1 MFRRSRHEAARRAA
15 RLVSGCLAIG
25 LLPLAL
31 GSCSSPL
38 DLKQTLEITDI
49 SSGWFDAG
57 IVAGKNKLVPSVT
70 FRVRKKTDSNVRLA
84 VNVVFRRLPAQGA
97 TAEEDW
103 DEVYV
108 QAVKFGEDNQTAPMT
123 VRAKTGYTGDP
134 PQTRLEMLKHSQFR
148 DMRAHLFV
156 KHSSSQWVELAT
168 VDVQRRLLTQ

>member
-1 MFRRSRHEAARRAA
+1 MNRRSRQEAARRAA
-15 RLVSGCLAIG
+15 RLASWCLAMG

-31 GSCSSPL
+31 ASCSTPI
-38 DLKQTLEITDI
+38 DLKQSLEITDI
-49 SSGWFDAG
+49 RSGWFDAG

-70 FRVRKKTDSNVRLA
+70 FRVRKKTDSTVRVA
-84 VNVVFRRLPAQGA
+84 VNVVFRRVPAPGA

-108 QAVKFGEDNQTAPMT
+108 QSVEFGSDNQTKPMT
-123 VRAKTGYTGDP
+123 VRANTGYTGDP

-148 DMRAHLFV
+148 DMRAHVFL

-168 VDVQRRLLTQ
+168 IDVQRLLLTQ